1 MAKDYK
7 KKRKKFIDKFRKVL
21 PKYKAYLPDIFYPN
35 QKANIESNSWFDIT
49 KYKSKKVDNGKY
61 NLNLE
66 FPNESMR
73 CQKVKMI
80 LNNKQKLII
89 NKWFDIYTDMYN
101 ETLKYIRNQS
111 NIFKNEVIKKKLSNY
126 DKNIIDKYK
135 LRAQLKN
142 VKDNLILQSQIK
154 EINDNTKIQSH
165 TLDYAIRQLVSNIK
179 SAITNTRKGNIKR
192 FRLKFWKYNRP
203 SKTIDIEKQY
213 IKNNKICYNILG
225 DIKYFYNNEEC
236 DLKDIDSGVKINYN
250 SITNEY
256 LLLIPIKTKIKE
268 IKKNKNLISLDPGLR
283 TYMTGLSDDE
293 VIKIGTNVNTTIKKY
308 IERLNN
314 IKENEKIPNKIKKK
328 NEIKINGK
336 IYNKIDDM
344 QWKTIKYLTS
354 NYKTIL
360 LGDMSA
366 KSIVAKNRSV
376 LDNLT
381 KVSCL
386 RLRYYDF
393 RRRLEYK
400 CIQTKTNY
408 KLVNECYTSKIC
420 SLCGNYNEKL
430 QGAKIYDCRECL
442 KKIDRDVNG
451 CRNIMIKSLMV

>member
-1 MAKDYK
+1 
-7 KKRKKFIDKFRKVL
+7 
-21 PKYKAYLPDIFYPN
+21 
-35 QKANIESNSWFDIT
+35 
-49 KYKSKKVDNGKY
+49 
-61 NLNLE
+61 
-66 FPNESMR
+66 MR

-192 FRLKFWKYNRP
+192 FRLKFWKHNRP

-225 DIKYFYNNEEC
+225 DIKYFYNNDEC

-328 NEIKINGK
+328 NEIKINRK

-344 QWKTIKYLTS
+344 
-354 NYKTIL
+354 
-360 LGDMSA
+360 
-366 KSIVAKNRSV
+366 
-376 LDNLT
+376 
-381 KVSCL
+381 
-386 RLRYYDF
+386 
-393 RRRLEYK
+393 
-400 CIQTKTNY
+400 
-408 KLVNECYTSKIC
+408 
-420 SLCGNYNEKL
+420 
-430 QGAKIYDCRECL
+430 
-442 KKIDRDVNG
+442 
-451 CRNIMIKSLMV
+451 